1 MCARVMHMIECNV
14 LKLKRMR
21 RARHQHLVDR
31 VPLLSR
37 RPAVRAATAAGGAL
51 NQCKGGDGE
60 G

>member
-1 MCARVMHMIECNV
+1 
-14 LKLKRMR
+14 MR

-60 G
+60 GSSPGVMRW